1 MGKPCWYNMLGRRG
15 GVSPEIPD
23 LAAHQDERG
32 QMTVGGWRVGVGG
45 DVDVSCDLLM
55 LLMLCHAGVGVG
67 GMLTF
72 HVTCSRC

>member
-1 MGKPCWYNMLGRRG
+1 MLRHAG
-15 GVSPEIPD
+15 
-23 LAAHQDERG
+23 
-32 QMTVGGWRVGVGG
+32 VGVGG
-45 DVDVSCDLLM
+45 DVNVPCDLLSLLMLRHAGVGVGVYVNVPCDLLM